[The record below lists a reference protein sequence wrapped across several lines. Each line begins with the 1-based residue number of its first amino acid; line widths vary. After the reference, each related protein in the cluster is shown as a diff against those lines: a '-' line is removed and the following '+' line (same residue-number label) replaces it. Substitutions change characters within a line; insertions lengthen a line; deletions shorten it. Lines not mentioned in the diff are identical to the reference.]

1 MPIFEAKCGNIFYK
15 SHDNAMK
22 TCPGPQRAQTMKK
35 MQSTDTDRYKTDN

>member
-22 TCPGPQRAQTMKK
+22 K

>member
-22 TCPGPQRAQTMKK
+22 TCPDTRTGREQQPYARLRAR
-35 MQSTDTDRYKTDN
+35 SGHRP